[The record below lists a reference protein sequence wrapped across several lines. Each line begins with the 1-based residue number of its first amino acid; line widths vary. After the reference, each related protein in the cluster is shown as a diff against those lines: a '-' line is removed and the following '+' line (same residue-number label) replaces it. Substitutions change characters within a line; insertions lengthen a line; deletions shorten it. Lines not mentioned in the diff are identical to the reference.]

1 MTYRAIFVII
11 AVFVF
16 FPIAQMR
23 AEVKEP
29 FAVVELGAATERS
42 FQEGTYSIGPSASV
56 EFPVIKDWL
65 EIETGISPLFRP
77 AQTEW
82 QADLLFKKPFT
93 INEHVEF
100 MISAGLSASESCVAV
115 IARTDPNDQE
125 SVVLLPELDGVHG
138 P

>member
-77 AQTEW
+77 GIG
-82 QADLLFKKPFT
+82 KPIFSSRSRSQST
-93 INEHVEF
+93 S
-100 MISAGLSASESCVAV
+100 MSSL
-115 IARTDPNDQE
+115 
-125 SVVLLPELDGVHG
+125 
-138 P
+138 